1 MNSVFAA
8 LKQNLSQA
16 ETAWVS
22 GLLSLAAAQAAVP
35 AGSQARMPAET
46 QACMPVG
53 SQACMPAG

>member
-1 MNSVFAA
+1 MNFVFAA
-8 LKQNLSQA
+8 FKQNLSQA
-16 ETAWVS
+16 ETASVS

-46 QACMPVG
+46 QACVPVG